1 MQSEFPG
8 VYHRPENKSNP
19 WVSYISDQETTI
31 YMGAYKDEL
40 TAALAYLNALE
51 DYWGKSAYLKISLED
66 VNMFKA
72 LKPTRDKGQKN
83 YNAYTRMKK
92 QKEQYSTEYKRNFV
106 SACFHNDETKMNS
119 LECLCHTLPD
129 GAKCER
135 CYFQELQEKFNPK
148 GDDKSEYKIN

>member
-1 MQSEFPG
+1 
-8 VYHRPENKSNP
+8 
-19 WVSYISDQETTI
+19 
-31 YMGAYKDEL
+31 
-40 TAALAYLNALE
+40 
-51 DYWGKSAYLKISLED
+51 
-66 VNMFKA
+66 MFKA

-106 SACFHNDETKMNS
+106 SACFHNDEDKMNS

-148 GDDKSEYKIN
+148 GDDKSE

>member
-1 MQSEFPG
+1 
-8 VYHRPENKSNP
+8 
-19 WVSYISDQETTI
+19 
-31 YMGAYKDEL
+31 
-40 TAALAYLNALE
+40 
-51 DYWGKSAYLKISLED
+51 
-66 VNMFKA
+66 MFKA

-92 QKEQYSTEYKRNFV
+92 QKEQYSTEYKRKKFV
-106 SACFHNDETKMNS
+106 SACFHNDEDKMNS

-148 GDDKSEYKIN
+148 GDDQSECEIN